1 MVLTIDLPN
10 WIIEDIDD
18 LAKETETSRS
28 EIIKEILE
36 YVLDDEELIDEIFP
50 PEAEE

>member
-18 LAKETETSRS
+18 LAKKTKLSRS
-28 EIIKEILE
+28 EIIKEMLE
-36 YVLDDEELIDEIFP
+36 YILDHKDLSDEIFP
-50 PEAEE
+50 SKEKK